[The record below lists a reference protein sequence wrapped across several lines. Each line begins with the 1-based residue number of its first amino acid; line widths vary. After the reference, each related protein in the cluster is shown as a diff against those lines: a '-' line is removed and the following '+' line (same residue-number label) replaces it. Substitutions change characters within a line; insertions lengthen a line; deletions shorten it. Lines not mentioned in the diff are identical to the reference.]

1 MLPIRSQSKDLLMKA
16 PLLASM
22 FTLAA
27 CGSGAQVEA
36 ENASVAE
43 VQAKIKDATGA
54 PEMLTPDR
62 WESTVRIEKVDV
74 PGMPPELAERMQKAM
89 AGRTS
94 ASCLTPE
101 EAKKPAAEFFAGK
114 GRQAAAMTIS
124 VWGTGCLTPG

>member
-43 VQAKIKDATGA
+43 VQAKIKDATGRA
-54 PEMLTPDR
+54 RDAHPRSLGIDRPDR
-62 WESTVRIEKVDV
+62 E
-74 PGMPPELAERMQKAM
+74 
-89 AGRTS
+89 
-94 ASCLTPE
+94 
-101 EAKKPAAEFFAGK
+101 
-114 GRQAAAMTIS
+114 GRQSPACRPS
-124 VWGTGCLTPG
+124 SPSG